1 MKEESRTKNS
11 ILNISTGA
19 IVQIINKL
27 MAFAVR
33 TVFIKMLNSEYL
45 GVNGL
50 FTNILSILSF
60 AELGIGTAIIFN
72 MYKPVAEDDI
82 PKIKSLMYLYKKSYN
97 VIGIV
102 IFLLGLCVIP
112 FMGIIV
118 KDTPN
123 IEENIILIYVL
134 FLINTSMSYFFTY
147 KKSIISAHQK
157 EIVINKIDSIF
168 YICKSIVEIIFL
180 VLFRNYIV
188 YLIIGIL
195 ATFTENMVLAYK
207 ANKMY
212 PYLKDK
218 KISPITNDVKK
229 DIVKNTKAM
238 MMNKIGSIV
247 VSSTDSIIISKFL
260 GLVATGIYSNYSLI
274 TQALK
279 IITDQIYNSLAASI
293 GNLCASKNEEY
304 QYNIFKRMNFM
315 TFWIFYFSSI
325 CLMTLLSTFITLW
338 LGADYLFSELTTLMI
353 VTVFYITGMRRP
365 VVTYREAKG
374 IFYKDRYKSV
384 LEAIS
389 NLVISIILVQKYGVV
404 GVFLGTIISSLIF
417 CVWIEALVLFKDGFN
432 INPIYYFKE
441 YLKYTLFTILVGLI
455 VYYICYFIKVD
466 NLIILLLVKLFICIT
481 IPNIIFYIVFRK
493 NDEFKYFKNLLKDI
507 LSKLTKKI
515 FKNGD
520 ILNER

>member
-33 TVFIKMLNSEYL
+33 TVFIEMLNSEYL

-212 PYLKDK
+212 PYLKEKDAKELDK
-218 KISPITNDVKK
+218 KEKKGIMQNVKSLV
-229 DIVKNTKAM
+229 IY
-238 MMNKIGSIV
+238 KIGGVIMNGTDNILISSMINVTTVGYCSNYTLIINAVTSIV
-247 VSSTDSIIISKFL
+247 TSAL
-260 GLVATGIYSNYSLI
+260 NGLTASVGNLNAVGEKKRKEEIFYLI
-274 TQALK
+274 T
-279 IITDQIYNSLAASI
+279 
-293 GNLCASKNEEY
+293 
-304 QYNIFKRMNFM
+304 F
-315 TFWIFYFSSI
+315 
-325 CLMTLLSTFITLW
+325 
-338 LGADYLFSELTTLMI
+338 
-353 VTVFYITGMRRP
+353 
-365 VVTYREAKG
+365 
-374 IFYKDRYKSV
+374 
-384 LEAIS
+384 
-389 NLVISIILVQKYGVV
+389 
-404 GVFLGTIISSLIF
+404 
-417 CVWIEALVLFKDGFN
+417 
-432 INPIYYFKE
+432 
-441 YLKYTLFTILVGLI
+441 
-455 VYYICYFIKVD
+455 
-466 NLIILLLVKLFICIT
+466 
-481 IPNIIFYIVFRK
+481 
-493 NDEFKYFKNLLKDI
+493 
-507 LSKLTKKI
+507 
-515 FKNGD
+515 
-520 ILNER
+520 

>member
-1 MKEESRTKNS
+1 MSRVKVGIQNIVVAFIGQFVG
-11 ILNISTGA
+11 ILSNFISR
-19 IVQIINKL
+19 IIFVKI
-27 MAFAVR
+27 F
-33 TVFIKMLNSEYL
+33 TSEYL
-45 GVNGL
+45 GLNGL
-50 FTNILSILSF
+50 FTNILSMLSL
-60 AELGIGTAIIFN
+60 AELGFGTAITFSL
-72 MYKPVAEDDI
+72 YEPLAKKDKEQ
-82 PKIKSLMYLYKKSYN
+82 IKSIMSLFKKIYRIVGFAILFIGALLTPFLSSFIKEIPDIDNIELIYILFVINTAFSYFYSYKRTLIIADQNRYIATIYRYTCYVMMN
-97 VIGIV
+97 ILQIIV
-102 IFLLGLCVIP
+102 ILITKNYILYLLTQILFTVI
-112 FMGIIV
+112 
-118 KDTPN
+118 
-123 IEENIILIYVL
+123 ENIL
-134 FLINTSMSYFFTY
+134 SS
-147 KKSIISAHQK
+147 K
-157 EIVINKIDSIF
+157 
-168 YICKSIVEIIFL
+168 
-180 VLFRNYIV
+180 
-188 YLIIGIL
+188 
-195 ATFTENMVLAYK
+195 K